1 MKKTIKD
8 VNIDNKTLIIRC
20 DFNVPIKDGKILD
33 DNRIVMSLKT
43 INYALDHNCKIVLL
57 SHLGRIKNEE
67 DKKNNSLYIVSKRLE
82 ELLGKKVEFID
93 ETQGDVLTNSVKNM
107 KEKDIILVQNTRYED
122 YPDNLESGCD
132 DELGKYWASLGDIFI
147 NDAFGT
153 CHRRHASN
161 VGISKYIPSAVGFLV
176 EKELNELSNTLSN
189 PARPDVVIM
198 GGAKV
203 NDKIKVID
211 KLIKKCDYLLVG
223 GGIANTFLKSIG
235 YDLKKSIYDDT
246 SLEYCKNLLE
256 EYKDKIILPVDGYS
270 STEYKDNLEV
280 KYSMLNEVPENYM
293 VLDIGPLSIKLF
305 NKYIKDAKTVFYN
318 GPVGVSEFKNFE
330 YGTKNLLELL
340 NKSNIDVIIG
350 GGDSAAAAIRFG
362 YKDKFKHISTG
373 GGASLELI
381 EGKKLPAI
389 EAIDDK

>member
-57 SHLGRIKNEE
+57 SHLGRIKSED

-82 ELLGKKVEFID
+82 ELLNKKVEFID
-93 ETQGDVLTNSVKNM
+93 ETRGDVLTNSVKNM
-107 KEKDIILVQNTRYED
+107 KEKNIILVQNTRYED
-122 YPDNLESGCD
+122 YPDKLESGCD
-132 DELGKYWASLGDIFI
+132 DKLGRYWASLGDIFI

-153 CHRRHASN
+153 CHRKHASN

-176 EKELNELSNTLSN
+176 EKELYELSNTLSN
-189 PARPDVVIM
+189 PKRPYVVIM

-223 GGIANTFLKSIG
+223 GGIANTFLKSMG

-246 SLEYCKNLLE
+246 SLDYCKNLLE

-280 KYSMLNEVPENYM
+280 KYSMLNEVPENCM
-293 VLDIGPLSIKLF
+293 VLDIGPLSIELF
-305 NKYIKDAKTVFYN
+305 SKYIKDAKTVFYN

-340 NKSNIDVIIG
+340 NKSNADVIIG

>member
-57 SHLGRIKNEE
+57 SHLRRIKSED

-82 ELLGKKVEFID
+82 ELLNKKVEFID
-93 ETQGDVLTNSVKNM
+93 ETRGDVLTNSVKNM

-122 YPDNLESGCD
+122 YPDKLESGCD
-132 DELGKYWASLGDIFI
+132 DKLGRYWASLGDIFI

-153 CHRRHASN
+153 CHRKHASN

-176 EKELNELSNTLSN
+176 EKELYELSNTLSN
-189 PARPDVVIM
+189 PKRPYVVIM

-223 GGIANTFLKSIG
+223 GGIANTFLKSMG

-246 SLEYCKNLLE
+246 SLDYCKNLLE

-280 KYSMLNEVPENYM
+280 KYSMLNEVPENCM
-293 VLDIGPLSIKLF
+293 VLDIGPLSIELF
-305 NKYIKDAKTVFYN
+305 SKYIKDAKTVFYN

-340 NKSNIDVIIG
+340 NKSNADVIIG

>member
-57 SHLGRIKNEE
+57 SHLGRIKSEE

-82 ELLGKKVEFID
+82 ELLNKKVEFIN
-93 ETQGDVLTNSVKNM
+93 ETRGDVLINAVKNM
-107 KEKDIILVQNTRYED
+107 KEKNIILVQNTRYED
-122 YPDNLESGCD
+122 YPDKLESGCD
-132 DELGKYWASLGDIFI
+132 DKLGKFWASLGDIFI

-153 CHRRHASN
+153 CHRKHASN

-176 EKELNELSNTLSN
+176 EKELYELSNTLSN
-189 PARPDVVIM
+189 PKRPYVVIM

-211 KLIKKCDYLLVG
+211 TLIKKCDYLLVG
-223 GGIANTFLKSIG
+223 GGIANTFLKSMG

-246 SLEYCKNLLE
+246 SLDYCKNLLE

-270 STEYKDNLEV
+270 SIEYKDNLEV

-293 VLDIGPLSIKLF
+293 VLDVGPLSIELF
-305 NKYIKDAKTVFYN
+305 SKYIKDAKTVFYN

-340 NKSNIDVIIG
+340 NKSNADVIIG

>member
-57 SHLGRIKNEE
+57 SHLGRIKSED

-82 ELLGKKVEFID
+82 ELLNKKVEFID
-93 ETQGDVLTNSVKNM
+93 ETRGDVLTNSVKNM

-122 YPDNLESGCD
+122 YPDKLESGCD
-132 DELGKYWASLGDIFI
+132 DKLGRYWASLGDIFI

-153 CHRRHASN
+153 CHRKHASN

-176 EKELNELSNTLSN
+176 EKELYELSNTLSN
-189 PARPDVVIM
+189 PKRPYVVIM

-223 GGIANTFLKSIG
+223 GGIANTFLKSMG

-246 SLEYCKNLLE
+246 SLDYCKNLLE

-280 KYSMLNEVPENYM
+280 KYSMLNEVPENCM
-293 VLDIGPLSIKLF
+293 VLDIGPLSIELF
-305 NKYIKDAKTVFYN
+305 SKYIKDAKTVFYN

-340 NKSNIDVIIG
+340 NKSNADVIIG

>member
-57 SHLGRIKNEE
+57 SHLGRIKSED
-67 DKKNNSLYIVSKRLE
+67 DKKNNSLFIVSKRLE
-82 ELLGKKVEFID
+82 ELLNKKVEFID
-93 ETQGDVLTNSVKNM
+93 ETRGDVLTNSVKNM
-107 KEKDIILVQNTRYED
+107 KEKNIILVQNTRYED
-122 YPDNLESGCD
+122 YPDKLESGCD
-132 DELGKYWASLGDIFI
+132 DKLGRYWASLGDIFI

-153 CHRRHASN
+153 CHRKHASN

-176 EKELNELSNTLSN
+176 EKELYELSNTLSN
-189 PARPDVVIM
+189 PKRPYVVIM

-223 GGIANTFLKSIG
+223 GGIANTFLKSMG

-246 SLEYCKNLLE
+246 SLDYCKNLLE

-280 KYSMLNEVPENYM
+280 KYSMLNEVPENCM
-293 VLDIGPLSIKLF
+293 VLDIGPLSIELF
-305 NKYIKDAKTVFYN
+305 SKYIKDAKTVFYN

-340 NKSNIDVIIG
+340 NKSNADVII
-350 GGDSAAAAIRFG
+350 G

>member
-57 SHLGRIKNEE
+57 SHLGRIKSED

-82 ELLGKKVEFID
+82 ELLNKKVEFIN
-93 ETQGDVLTNSVKNM
+93 ETRGDVLTNSVKNM

-122 YPDNLESGCD
+122 YPDKLESGCD
-132 DELGKYWASLGDIFI
+132 DKLGRYWASLGDIFI

-153 CHRRHASN
+153 CHRKHASN

-189 PARPDVVIM
+189 PKRPYVVIM

-223 GGIANTFLKSIG
+223 GGIANTFLKSMG

-246 SLEYCKNLLE
+246 SLDYCKNLLE
-256 EYKDKIILPVDGYS
+256 EYKEKIILPVDGYS

-293 VLDIGPLSIKLF
+293 VLDIGPLSIELF
-305 NKYIKDAKTVFYN
+305 SKYIKDAKTVFYN

-340 NKSNIDVIIG
+340 NKSNADVIIG

>member
-57 SHLGRIKNEE
+57 SHLGRIKSED

-82 ELLGKKVEFID
+82 ELLNKKVEFID
-93 ETQGDVLTNSVKNM
+93 QTRGDVLTNSVKNM
-107 KEKDIILVQNTRYED
+107 KEKNIILVQNTRYED
-122 YPDNLESGCD
+122 YPDKLESGCD
-132 DELGKYWASLGDIFI
+132 DKLGRYWASLGDIFI

-153 CHRRHASN
+153 CHRKHASN

-176 EKELNELSNTLSN
+176 EKELYELSNTLSN
-189 PARPDVVIM
+189 PKRPYVVIM

-223 GGIANTFLKSIG
+223 GGIANTFLKSMG

-246 SLEYCKNLLE
+246 SLDYCKNLLE

-280 KYSMLNEVPENYM
+280 KYSMLNEVPENCM
-293 VLDIGPLSIKLF
+293 VLDIGPLSIELF
-305 NKYIKDAKTVFYN
+305 SKYIKDAKTVFYN

-340 NKSNIDVIIG
+340 NKSNADVIIG

>member
-57 SHLGRIKNEE
+57 SHLGRIKSED

-82 ELLGKKVEFID
+82 ELLNKKVEFIN
-93 ETQGDVLTNSVKNM
+93 ETRGDVLTNSVKNM

-122 YPDNLESGCD
+122 YPDKLESGCD
-132 DELGKYWASLGDIFI
+132 DKLGRYWASLGDIFI

-153 CHRRHASN
+153 CHRKHASN

-189 PARPDVVIM
+189 PKRPYVVIM

-223 GGIANTFLKSIG
+223 GGIANTFLKSMG

-246 SLEYCKNLLE
+246 SLDYCKNLLE

-293 VLDIGPLSIKLF
+293 VLDIGPLSIELF
-305 NKYIKDAKTVFYN
+305 SKYIKDAKTVFYN

-340 NKSNIDVIIG
+340 NKSNADVIIG

>member
-57 SHLGRIKNEE
+57 SHLGRIKSED
-67 DKKNNSLYIVSKRLE
+67 DKKNNSLFIVSKRLE
-82 ELLGKKVEFID
+82 ELLNKKVEFID
-93 ETQGDVLTNSVKNM
+93 ETRGDVLTNSVKNM
-107 KEKDIILVQNTRYED
+107 KEKNIILVQNTRYED
-122 YPDNLESGCD
+122 YPDKLESGCD
-132 DELGKYWASLGDIFI
+132 DKLGRYWASLGDIFI

-153 CHRRHASN
+153 CHRKHASN

-176 EKELNELSNTLSN
+176 EKELYELSNTLSN
-189 PARPDVVIM
+189 PKRPYVVIM

-223 GGIANTFLKSIG
+223 GGIANTFLKSMG

-246 SLEYCKNLLE
+246 SLDYCKNLLE

-280 KYSMLNEVPENYM
+280 KYSMLNEVPENCM
-293 VLDIGPLSIKLF
+293 VLDIGPLSIELF
-305 NKYIKDAKTVFYN
+305 SKYIKDAKTVFYN

-340 NKSNIDVIIG
+340 NKSNADVIIG
-350 GGDSAAAAIRFG
+350 GGDLAAAAIRFG

>member
-57 SHLGRIKNEE
+57 SHLGRIKSED

-82 ELLGKKVEFID
+82 ELLNKKVEFID
-93 ETQGDVLTNSVKNM
+93 ETRGDVLTNSVKNM
-107 KEKDIILVQNTRYED
+107 KEKNIILVQNTRYED
-122 YPDNLESGCD
+122 YPDKLESGCD
-132 DELGKYWASLGDIFI
+132 DKLGRYWASLGDIFI

-153 CHRRHASN
+153 CHRKHASN

-176 EKELNELSNTLSN
+176 EKELYELSNTLSN
-189 PARPDVVIM
+189 PKRPYVVIM

-223 GGIANTFLKSIG
+223 GGIANTFLKSMG

-246 SLEYCKNLLE
+246 SLDYCKNLLE

-280 KYSMLNEVPENYM
+280 KYSMLNEVPENCM
-293 VLDIGPLSIKLF
+293 VLDIGPLSIELF
-305 NKYIKDAKTVFYN
+305 SKCIKDAKTVFYN

-340 NKSNIDVIIG
+340 NKSNADVIIG

>member
-189 PARPDVVIM
+189 PARPYVVIM

>member
-57 SHLGRIKNEE
+57 SHLGRIKSEE

-82 ELLGKKVEFID
+82 ELLNKKVEFIN
-93 ETQGDVLTNSVKNM
+93 ETRGDVLTNSVKNM

-122 YPDNLESGCD
+122 YPDKLESGCD
-132 DELGKYWASLGDIFI
+132 DKLGRYWASLGDIFI

-153 CHRRHASN
+153 CHRKHASN

-189 PARPDVVIM
+189 PKRPYVVIM

-223 GGIANTFLKSIG
+223 GGIANTFLKSMG

-246 SLEYCKNLLE
+246 SLDYCKNLLE

-293 VLDIGPLSIKLF
+293 VLDIGPLSIELF
-305 NKYIKDAKTVFYN
+305 SKYIKDAKTVFYN

-340 NKSNIDVIIG
+340 NKSNADVIIG

>member
-57 SHLGRIKNEE
+57 SHLGRIKSED
-67 DKKNNSLYIVSKRLE
+67 DKKNNSLFIVSKRLE
-82 ELLGKKVEFID
+82 ELLNKKVEFID
-93 ETQGDVLTNSVKNM
+93 ETRGDVLTNSVKNM
-107 KEKDIILVQNTRYED
+107 KEKNIILVQNTRYED
-122 YPDNLESGCD
+122 YPDKLESGCD
-132 DELGKYWASLGDIFI
+132 DKLGRYWASLGDIFI

-153 CHRRHASN
+153 CHRKHASN

-176 EKELNELSNTLSN
+176 EKELYELSNTLSN
-189 PARPDVVIM
+189 PKRPYVVIM

-223 GGIANTFLKSIG
+223 GGIANTFLKSMG

-246 SLEYCKNLLE
+246 SLDYCKNLLE

-280 KYSMLNEVPENYM
+280 KYSMLNEVPENCM
-293 VLDIGPLSIKLF
+293 VLDIGPLSIELF
-305 NKYIKDAKTVFYN
+305 SKYIKDEKTVFYN

-340 NKSNIDVIIG
+340 NKSNADVIIG

>member
-57 SHLGRIKNEE
+57 SHLGRIKSED

-82 ELLGKKVEFID
+82 ELLNKKVEFID
-93 ETQGDVLTNSVKNM
+93 ETRGDVLTNSVKNM

-122 YPDNLESGCD
+122 YPDKLESGCD
-132 DELGKYWASLGDIFI
+132 DKLGRYWASLGDIFI

-153 CHRRHASN
+153 CHIKHASN

-176 EKELNELSNTLSN
+176 EKELYELSNTLSN
-189 PARPDVVIM
+189 PKRPYVVIM

-223 GGIANTFLKSIG
+223 GGIANTFLKSMG

-246 SLEYCKNLLE
+246 SLDYCKNLLE

-280 KYSMLNEVPENYM
+280 KYSMLNEVPENCM
-293 VLDIGPLSIKLF
+293 VLDIGPLSIELF
-305 NKYIKDAKTVFYN
+305 SKYIKDAKTVFYN

-340 NKSNIDVIIG
+340 NKSNADGIIG

-362 YKDKFKHISTG
+362 YKTSFYHISTG

>member
-57 SHLGRIKNEE
+57 SHLGRIKSEE

-82 ELLGKKVEFID
+82 ELLDKKVEFID
-93 ETQGDVLTNSVKNM
+93 ETRGDVLTNSAKNM

-189 PARPDVVIM
+189 PKSPYIVIM

-223 GGIANTFLKSIG
+223 GGIANTFLKSMG

-246 SLEYCKNLLE
+246 SIEYCKNLLE

-340 NKSNIDVIIG
+340 NKSHADIIIG

>member
-57 SHLGRIKNEE
+57 SHLGRIKSEE

-82 ELLGKKVEFID
+82 ELLNKKVEFID
-93 ETQGDVLTNSVKNM
+93 ETRGDVLTNFVKNM

-122 YPDNLESGCD
+122 YPDKLESGCD
-132 DELGKYWASLGDIFI
+132 DKLGRYWASLGDIFI

-153 CHRRHASN
+153 CHRKHASN

-189 PARPDVVIM
+189 PKRPYVVIM

-223 GGIANTFLKSIG
+223 GGIANTFLKSMG

-246 SLEYCKNLLE
+246 SLDYCKNLLE

-280 KYSMLNEVPENYM
+280 KYSMLNEVPENCM
-293 VLDIGPLSIKLF
+293 VLDIGPLSIELF
-305 NKYIKDAKTVFYN
+305 SKYIKDAKTVFYN
-318 GPVGVSEFKNFE
+318 GPVGVSEFKSFE

-340 NKSNIDVIIG
+340 NKSNADVIIG

>member
-57 SHLGRIKNEE
+57 SHLGRIKSEE

-82 ELLGKKVEFID
+82 ELLNKKVEFIN
-93 ETQGDVLTNSVKNM
+93 ETRGDVLTNSVKNM

-122 YPDNLESGCD
+122 YPDKLESGCD
-132 DELGKYWASLGDIFI
+132 DKLGRYWASLGDIFI

-153 CHRRHASN
+153 CHRKHASN

-189 PARPDVVIM
+189 PKRPYVVIM

-223 GGIANTFLKSIG
+223 GGIANTFLKSMG

-246 SLEYCKNLLE
+246 SLDYCKNLLE
-256 EYKDKIILPVDGYS
+256 EYKEKIILPVDGYS

-293 VLDIGPLSIKLF
+293 VLDIGPLSIELF
-305 NKYIKDAKTVFYN
+305 SKYIKDAKTVFYN

-340 NKSNIDVIIG
+340 NKSNADVIIG

>member
-57 SHLGRIKNEE
+57 SHLGRIKSED
-67 DKKNNSLYIVSKRLE
+67 DKKNNSLFIVSKRLE
-82 ELLGKKVEFID
+82 ELLNKKVEFID
-93 ETQGDVLTNSVKNM
+93 ETRGDVLTNSVKNM
-107 KEKDIILVQNTRYED
+107 KEKNIILVQNTRYED
-122 YPDNLESGCD
+122 YPDKLESGCD
-132 DELGKYWASLGDIFI
+132 DKLGRYWASLGDIFI

-153 CHRRHASN
+153 CHRKHASN

-176 EKELNELSNTLSN
+176 EKELYELSNTLSN
-189 PARPDVVIM
+189 PKRPYVVIM

-223 GGIANTFLKSIG
+223 GGIANTFLKSMG

-246 SLEYCKNLLE
+246 SLDYCKNLLE

-280 KYSMLNEVPENYM
+280 KYSMLNEVPENCM
-293 VLDIGPLSIKLF
+293 VLDIGPLSIELF
-305 NKYIKDAKTVFYN
+305 SKYIKDAKTVFYN

-340 NKSNIDVIIG
+340 NKSNADVIIG